1 MTGLSSSASLR
12 LRGDS
17 RLYTASMSTLPQ
29 QSAARRVL
37 PAVLIALVLSVYA
50 LWDLRHAPEHA
61 YPVLDAQLT
70 ALHQA
75 FDRDRGHVRMLLIL
89 DPT

>member
-1 MTGLSSSASLR
+1 V
-12 LRGDS
+12 
-17 RLYTASMSTLPQ
+17 STLPQ
-29 QSAARRVL
+29 QSPARRLV

-50 LWDLRHAPEHA
+50 LWDLRHVPAQP

-70 ALHQA
+70 ALHQQ
-75 FDRDRGHVRMLLIL
+75 FDRDHGHVRMLLIL

>member
-1 MTGLSSSASLR
+1 MTIV
-12 LRGDS
+12 
-17 RLYTASMSTLPQ
+17 PQ
-29 QSAARRVL
+29 QSPARRVV

-50 LWDLRHAPEHA
+50 LWDLWHPPAQQ

-70 ALHQA
+70 ALHQQ
-75 FDRDRGHVRMLLIL
+75 FDADRGHVRMLLIL

>member
-1 MTGLSSSASLR
+1 
-12 LRGDS
+12 
-17 RLYTASMSTLPQ
+17 MSTLPQ
-29 QSAARRVL
+29 HSSARRLV

-50 LWDLRHAPEHA
+50 LWDLRHPPTQA
-61 YPVLDAQLT
+61 YPVLDAQLA